1 MSDIN
6 LRPIADNVSNDDFIL
21 IQNQD
26 AGLGVEKRISK
37 SKLVG
42 GVYNSIEDFIAKNAP
57 VTKSLKQACDQNGPG
72 SICIAGKQYWCNG
85 IGIRPVGRHEV
96 TWQNNLPEIPVSPSI
111 GMRVSDPML
120 ANNPFVFSSGVRA
133 LPTLPSI
140 TNIIFIDPD
149 RTSDGNGSFANPWR
163 LSQLPADF
171 SGGWT
176 NNTAYLFKRG
186 TAFQRRIQLNNTN
199 VLFGSYGAG
208 PKPEWDSGSDDR
220 CLHMNGANSMVMGI
234 AFSSN
239 TNTRCITMDPSTP
252 ATTVKNNVIFDCSF
266 TLPGGFTMPNER
278 TAVKVHGR
286 GNKVLLCQ
294 FENIADDAIW
304 TDGNDVEIAYCH
316 FDHIGLS
323 STVSSARG
331 DCIQLAGAADNPYIH
346 HNYLRNRPGMK
357 QCIEGSVSGGTVATV
372 EYNIIIH
379 DRINGGDAKAIKLS
393 HANTIVRRN
402 IIAAANSGVWCENNA
417 TVESNL
423 ILLDDP
429 VGASGASGIV
439 MVASGGV
446 YTIQNNTIVSPA
458 NTGARGARYAFAAVP
473 GAGSKFVNN
482 IVKGFAIGFESIASS
497 GWTVTNNDFFAN
509 TVNSTYTLNATNLT
523 LDPLFDERWVPQEF
537 MLHHWGASG
546 AATDLYG
553 ASILKALGA
562 IQPTAIDY
570 DHELNSLYWS
580 INGQ

>member
-1 MSDIN
+1 MGYENPYLLPVNSFANWESVPDPRLWYKQN
-6 LRPIADNVSNDDFIL
+6 KTAPIFVKGALVYSNGQQWVKNNPVS
-21 IQNQD
+21 
-26 AGLGVEKRISK
+26 VPE
-37 SKLVG
+37 
-42 GVYNSIEDFIAKNAP
+42 P
-57 VTKSLKQACDQNGPG
+57 V
-72 SICIAGKQYWCNG
+72 
-85 IGIRPVGRHEV
+85 IGIRA
-96 TWQNNLPEIPVSPSI
+96 
-111 GMRVSDPML
+111 SDPF
-120 ANNPFVFSSGVRA
+120 AARNPFVLGQGVRA
-133 LPTLPSI
+133 LPTLPTITSI
-140 TNIIFIDPD
+140 RFIDPD
-149 RTSDGNGSFANPWR
+149 RTSDGDGSFANPWQ

-186 TAFQRRIQLNNTN
+186 TSFQKRVQLNNTS
-199 VLFGSYGAG
+199 VLFGAYGSG
-208 PKPEWDSGSDDR
+208 PKPKWDSGANDR
-220 CLHMNGANSMVMGI
+220 CLHMNGAGSMAMGI

-252 ATTVKNNVIFDCSF
+252 NTTVKNNVIFDCAFTVPGSF
-266 TLPGGFTMPNER
+266 TIANER
-278 TAVKVHGR
+278 TAVKLHGQ
-286 GNKVLLCQ
+286 GNKILLCH

-304 TDGNDVEIAYCH
+304 TDGNDVEIAYCY

-346 HNYLRNRPGMK
+346 HNYLRNRTGMK
-357 QCIEGSVSGGTVATV
+357 QCIEGAVSGGTVATI
-372 EYNIIIH
+372 EYNVIIH
-379 DRINGGDAKAIKLS
+379 DRVNGGDAKAVKLS

-402 IIAAANSGVWCENNA
+402 IIAAANSGVWCENSA

-429 VGASGASGIV
+429 VGASGAAGIV

-482 IVKGFAIGFESIASS
+482 IVKGFGTGFESVASS

-509 TVNSTYTLNATNLT
+509 AVNSNYTLNATNLT
-523 LDPLFDERWVPQEF
+523 LDPLFDERWVPQEA
-537 MLHHWGASG
+537 LLSYWGTTG
-546 AATDLYG
+546 ATTDLYG
-553 ASILKALGA
+553 ASFVKALGA

-570 DHELNSLYWS
+570 EKDLNSLYWA